1 MSLLPRISFD
11 STRAA
16 VAVALGMIACGGPK
30 PASNATST
38 PEPAVTPAA
47 PATPPPAPS
56 ATAPEAPSSPPPE
69 APAPSAS
76 APEPVVPLADR
87 LVAASV
93 AFMIRYDD
101 SAPKQAADGACAKT
115 SEDPEAHVKCMEKER
130 GKFVSDVLL
139 FRKAGE
145 ALSLTVY
152 KRQGSS
158 LQELSKSTVAFTDQ
172 TPNRV
177 KVKVTSD
184 KGTRPLFAGKKELVV
199 STPEDSTSN
208 IELDDPR
215 FGKLVYEARIGLVD
229 EPR

>member
-1 MSLLPRISFD
+1 MSLISRTSFD

-16 VAVALGMIACGGPK
+16 VAVALGLIACGGQK
-30 PASNATST
+30 PASDVTTTA
-38 PEPAVTPAA
+38 PEPAVTTA

-69 APAPSAS
+69 APAPSVS

-101 SAPKQAADGACAKT
+101 SAPKQAADAACAKT

-139 FRKAGE
+139 FRKAGS

-152 KRQGSS
+152 KRQGNA
-158 LQELSKSTVAFTDQ
+158 LQELSKSAIELTEQ

-177 KVKVTSD
+177 KIKVTSD
-184 KGTRPLFAGKKELVV
+184 KGTRPLFAGRKELAVT
-199 STPEDSTSN
+199 TPEDSSSN